1 MWSIDF
7 HIELE
12 GGFCQFASTTPNMQF
27 LMFLLYT
34 EFENLLCDEM
44 SQNVVET
51 TIMTER
57 HLQQAA
63 GSKLQGE
70 EQNLSTDVLEKLGID
85 LQDHPSDLP
94 VNTMLRG
101 AAS

>member
-1 MWSIDF
+1 
-7 HIELE
+7 
-12 GGFCQFASTTPNMQF
+12 
-27 LMFLLYT
+27 MFLLYT
-34 EFENLLCDEM
+34 EFENLLGDEM

-51 TIMTER
+51 TVMTER

-70 EQNLSTDVLEKLGID
+70 EQNLSTDVLEKLGTD